1 MPAAPKTARSPKTTA
16 PKAPAMTL
24 EEAMATLEA
33 AGSEQTRKIYR
44 KHGALDP
51 LFGVNYSTLKP
62 LMKRIGVDHALALQL
77 WETGNH
83 DARNLAVKVVDPA
96 QMSSADLDHWALDP
110 KAGMFHSYV
119 AQIITE
125 TPLARAK
132 AEAWLGSSADNE
144 RTAGWSL
151 VSAMA
156 MNNAEIPDDWFAARL
171 AEIETRI
178 HTAPN
183 AEREAMNH
191 AVISIGCHSAD
202 LRVAARDAAVRIGK
216 VAIDHGDTACKTPEA
231 AGYIEKSWTHSL
243 GKGFESPAAHERSR
257 EPMRLR
263 C

>member
-1 MPAAPKTARSPKTTA
+1 MPAAPKTARTPKTPA

-62 LMKRIGVDHALALQL
+62 LMKRIGVDHALALKL

-96 QMSSADLDHWALDP
+96 QMSSAELDHWALDP
-110 KAGMFHSYV
+110 RAGMFHSYV

-125 TPLARAK
+125 TPLARTK
-132 AEAWLGSSADNE
+132 AEAWLASSADNE
-144 RTAGWSL
+144 RTAGWAL

-156 MNNAEIPDDWFAARL
+156 MNNAEIPDAWFAARL
-171 AEIETRI
+171 AEIEKLI

-183 AEREAMNH
+183 AEREAMNL
-191 AVISIGCHSAD
+191 AVISIGCHSVD
-202 LRVAARDAAVRIGK
+202 LRTAAYEAAVRIGQ

-231 AGYIEKSWTHSL
+231 PAYIEKAWTHSL